1 MQFAPQAAM
10 KAYYWSDLS
19 GYVISDK
26 SMSQRTKNLSKRM
39 NIDTY
44 SFTDLRFHFF
54 HRFRLSSIPPFCFFK
69 ANIYFQR
76 WETEIPSFLFCFVIE
91 KLWIKIVWTI
101 GWRSNF
107 ISGNSNEDPSSFR
120 IYPSLVFVDEI
131 QMDQDWNSFISIIVK
146 SDWKC
151 KNDLKHVDL

>member
-1 MQFAPQAAM
+1 MIHIHYLHQLVIIVQLASQAAM

-26 SMSQRTKNLSKRM
+26 SMSHRTKNLSKRM

-44 SFTDLRFHFF
+44 SFTDFRFHFF
-54 HRFRLSSIPPFCFFK
+54 IDFDCHQFRLFVFFK

-76 WETEIPSFLFCFVIE
+76 WETEIPSFLFCFAIE

-107 ISGNSNEDPSSFR
+107 ISGNSNEDPSSF
-120 IYPSLVFVDEI
+120 
-131 QMDQDWNSFISIIVK
+131 
-146 SDWKC
+146 
-151 KNDLKHVDL
+151 